1 MGRTIPSYRI
11 AIEMERSKWKIF
23 RERLDK
29 KDRKEFDKMFSYAR
43 LYNCAASNACRPQLI
58 HPILMSI
65 ILEQYKQSTKLQ
77 NDTVNK
83 QTNMKKEI

>member
-1 MGRTIPSYRI
+1 
-11 AIEMERSKWKIF
+11 
-23 RERLDK
+23 
-29 KDRKEFDKMFSYAR
+29 MFSYAR
-43 LYNCAASNACRPQLI
+43 LYNSAASNACRPQLI

-65 ILEQYKQSTKLQ
+65 ILEQYKQLTKLQ

>member
-1 MGRTIPSYRI
+1 
-11 AIEMERSKWKIF
+11 
-23 RERLDK
+23 
-29 KDRKEFDKMFSYAR
+29 
-43 LYNCAASNACRPQLI
+43 LI